1 MATHPSSPRQLRL
14 GLFVQALGHHVGGW
28 RAEEAQGSPT
38 DIEWFTWIAKTAEQG
53 LFDMFFV
60 GDALA
65 TSVHRL
71 PSTMSRLEPLTLLSA
86 LAVQTTHIGLAATAS
101 TTFDQPFHLA
111 RALSSI
117 DHISHG
123 RSAWNVVTS
132 FSSDAAKNFSR
143 NDLPSHAERYEMA
156 REFLDVSFKLWA
168 GWEPGAIVKNKATGQ
183 YSDESKIHP
192 ANHQGRFF
200 QVQGPLNIARSPQG
214 RPVIIEAGSSPAGQ
228 QLAAETAEVVFT
240 AAASL
245 EEGQAFYRSQK
256 QFVQQAGRH
265 PDHLL
270 ILPGVMPIVG
280 RTREEAMATWQQ
292 LNEWVDIDNGIEQ
305 LSTRFGVDISHYPL
319 DEPLPEITVAEASQS
334 RVKLLLELAKRE
346 KLTLRQLA
354 AVAAGSR
361 GHRVVI
367 GTAEDIAD
375 DFQSWLEH
383 EGADGFNIM
392 PAVLPN
398 QLALFVELVIPEL
411 QRRGLFRTE
420 YQFTTLRE
428 NLGLP
433 TPDLNFAAVQPLGTN
448 KD

>member
-1 MATHPSSPRQLRL
+1 MSSNQTPKRQLRL

-28 RAEEAQGSPT
+28 RADEAQGSPT
-38 DIEWFTWIAKTAEQG
+38 DIEWFTWIAKTAEKG

-132 FSSDAAKNFSR
+132 FSTDAAKNFSR
-143 NDLPSHAERYEMA
+143 SDLPNHAERYEMA
-156 REFLDVSFKLWA
+156 REFLDVSFKLWE
-168 GWEPGAIVKNKATGQ
+168 GWQPGAIVKNKTTGQ
-183 YSDESKIHP
+183 YSDENKIHA

-200 QVQGPLNIARSPQG
+200 QVQGPLNISRSPQG

-228 QLAAETAEVVFT
+228 KLAAETAEVVFT

-245 EEGQAFYRSQK
+245 DEGQAFYRSQK
-256 QFVQQAGRH
+256 RFVEEAGRH
-265 PDHLL
+265 PEHLL

-280 RTREEAMATWQQ
+280 HTREEAMATWHQ

-319 DEPLPEITVAEASQS
+319 DEPLPDIEVAEAGQS

-346 KLTLRQLA
+346 NLTLKQLA

-361 GHRVVI
+361 GHRVII
-367 GTAEDIAD
+367 GTAQDIAD
-375 DFQSWLEH
+375 DFQQWLEQ

-433 TPDLNFAAVQPLGTN
+433 TPVINFSNVSPLSTH
-448 KD
+448 KE

>member
-1 MATHPSSPRQLRL
+1 MSTPQPASRQLRL
-14 GLFVQALGHHVGGW
+14 GLFVQALGHHVSGW
-28 RAEEAQGSPT
+28 RADGAQGSPT
-38 DIEWFTWIAKTAEQG
+38 DIDWFTWIAKTAEQG
-53 LFDMFFV
+53 KFDMFFV

-86 LAVQTTHIGLAATAS
+86 LAVQTRHIGLAATAS
-101 TTFDQPFHLA
+101 TTFDEPFHLA
-111 RALSSI
+111 RALCSV

-123 RSAWNVVTS
+123 RAAWNVVTS
-132 FSSDAAKNFSR
+132 FSADAARNFSR
-143 NDLPSHAERYEMA
+143 EDLPSHADRYEVA
-156 REFLDVSFKLWA
+156 REFLDVAFQLWD
-168 GWEPGAIVKNKATGQ
+168 GWEEGAIVRDKATGQ
-183 YSDESKIHP
+183 YSDEAKIHA
-192 ANHQGRFF
+192 ANHKGKHF

-228 QLAAETAEVVFT
+228 QLAAQTAEVVFT

-256 QFVQQAGRH
+256 QFVREAGRH

-280 RTREEAMATWQQ
+280 RTREQAQAVWDQ
-292 LNEWVDIDNGIEQ
+292 LNELVDIENGIEQ
-305 LSTRFGVDISHYPL
+305 LSARFGTDMTVYPL
-319 DEPLPEITVAEASQS
+319 DGPVPEIKPTEGSQS
-334 RVKLLLELAKRE
+334 RVKLLTELAARE
-346 KLTLRQLA
+346 NLTLRQLA

-361 GHRVVI
+361 GHRVIV

-375 DFQSWLEH
+375 DFQHWLEQ

-392 PAVLPN
+392 PAVLPE
-398 QLALFVELVIPEL
+398 QLQLFVELVIPEL
-411 QRRGLFRTE
+411 QRRGLFRTD
-420 YQFTTLRE
+420 YQYPTLRE

-433 TPDLNFAAVQPLGTN
+433 CVTDNFAAVAPSTSSEE
-448 KD
+448 